1 MVTPFRSARR
11 GIFPFPLTLLI
22 DRVQGHHLI
31 SSFPFRF
38 MEVGWR
44 KLWRHIIMQLVLLF
58 WRQFWRPTVFTNEE
72 DKWSCH
78 TEMQL
83 YTHVLLELF
92 YAATHKMKAT
102 PFCCSTLVVFKN
114 YTSEGTMCLSHPT
127 PCTHTPSRE
136 HTASQYHGKGHWKHK
151 VKREGEGSQSIS
163 ALYMSFHKVKCSKT
177 CSDTLKVRPL
187 ANKRKKKD
195 PKSSVSTILSPHG
208 IWTPTLSFNSWWCLT
223 SSTEDYHVLNI

>member
-1 MVTPFRSARR
+1 MTRVWWHHSGQQGGDFSLPTNTSYWQGTRTPSYFQLSFQVYGSSMEKVVKTHNNATGIAVLKAVLETNSLHQR
-11 GIFPFPLTLLI
+11 GTQVELSHWK
-22 DRVQGHHLI
+22 VA
-31 SSFPFRF
+31 
-38 MEVGWR
+38 
-44 KLWRHIIMQLVLLF
+44 
-58 WRQFWRPTVFTNEE
+58 
-72 DKWSCH
+72 
-78 TEMQL
+78 L

-92 YAATHKMKAT
+92 YTATHKMKAT

-163 ALYMSFHKVKCSKT
+163 ALYMSFHKVKCSET

-187 ANKRKKKD
+187 ANKRKKKG
-195 PKSSVSTILSPHG
+195 S
-208 IWTPTLSFNSWWCLT
+208 
-223 SSTEDYHVLNI
+223 